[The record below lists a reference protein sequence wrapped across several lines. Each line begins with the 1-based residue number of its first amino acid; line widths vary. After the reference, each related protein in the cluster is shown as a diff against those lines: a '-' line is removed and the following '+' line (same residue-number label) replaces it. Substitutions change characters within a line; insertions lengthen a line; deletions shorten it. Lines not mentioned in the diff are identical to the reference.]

1 MSNVSADLIW
11 EISRTSNA
19 FLVKRKSGAAPQFS
33 RDPLNLTNV
42 HSRKYAGFV
51 NDKALGIV
59 PNEKGG
65 VRVISKKPASVNKPA
80 SSLYT
85 VTYGANKTARKTY
98 KAVANQ
104 VAKNGYRPDLRQV
117 AVARASAI
125 RRGQRP
131 AKPEPAPK
139 LRGAAARRAAAG
151 KQ

>member
-11 EISRTSNA
+11 EITRSQNA
-19 FLVKRKSGAAPQFS
+19 YLVKRKTGGAPQFS

-42 HSRKYAGFV
+42 HSRKFAGFA

-59 PNEKGG
+59 PVEKGG
-65 VRVISKKPASVNKPA
+65 IQVISKKPASANKPA

-85 VTYGANKTARKTY
+85 VTYGANKTTRKTY

-104 VAKNGYRPDLRQV
+104 VAKNSYRPDLRQA

-125 RRGQRP
+125 RRAQRP
-131 AKPEPAPK
+131 AKPEPERK
-139 LRGAAARRAAAG
+139 LRGAAARKAAAT